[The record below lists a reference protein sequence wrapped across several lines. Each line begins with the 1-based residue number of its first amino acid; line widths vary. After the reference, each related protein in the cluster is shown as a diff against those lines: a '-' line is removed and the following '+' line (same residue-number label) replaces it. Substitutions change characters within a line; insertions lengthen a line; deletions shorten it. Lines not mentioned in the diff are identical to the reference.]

1 MNPQPLSDLVPTA
14 GIHQDDAAANLT
26 PNLAGLHQQ
35 ARHYLQQAKADHTRR
50 AYVADWRRF
59 ETWCRLHD
67 ASPCPASVETVVLYL
82 TEEALTRQVST
93 LRRRLSAL
101 AEAHRAAGHESP
113 TGAQAVRLLLA
124 GIGREKGN
132 ASHGRKPLLV
142 SDLDAMLHALPEG
155 KLGVRDRALLLIGFA
170 GAFRRSELVAL
181 NWDDLEFRPEGV
193 VVTLRH
199 SKTDPEGQGR
209 RVAIPHASKAY
220 RCPIRALLAWRAAC
234 PPDLTEAGSPVFH
247 PFAQNQCPRLARLSD
262 KAVARVVKR
271 LLQACGRD
279 ASEYSGHSLRAGFA
293 TAAAMGGA
301 PERLIM
307 NQTGHRST
315 ATLRRYIREANLF
328 LHNAAD
334 YTGL

>member
-1 MNPQPLSDLVPTA
+1 MPCC
-14 GIHQDDAAANLT
+14 T
-26 PNLAGLHQQ
+26 P
-35 ARHYLQQAKADHTRR
+35 
-50 AYVADWRRF
+50 
-59 ETWCRLHD
+59 CR
-67 ASPCPASVETVVLYL
+67 
-82 TEEALTRQVST
+82 
-93 LRRRLSAL
+93 
-101 AEAHRAAGHESP
+101 
-113 TGAQAVRLLLA
+113 
-124 GIGREKGN
+124 K
-132 ASHGRKPLLV
+132 
-142 SDLDAMLHALPEG
+142 G

-307 NQTGHRST
+307 NQTATAARPHYVATSAKPTYSST
-315 ATLRRYIREANLF
+315 TPPTTQDCRPSPAQF
-328 LHNAAD
+328 FAAPVSVS
-334 YTGL
+334 